1 MNLKNEKNSKN
12 FGINDLNNNEEEE
25 NEVNE
30 KLELITLNNL
40 SICQICKNE
49 FDNDNHIPY
58 LFKCGHFFCKNCIT
72 NELMNSEKKIECPN
86 HGIIANSLK
95 ELKKLSNFIINKEQ
109 KNKNTKNFCKIHKGI
124 ELTHVIEGTKKI
136 FCIYCAIDLCKK
148 EPNIKIKEIN
158 EIYTI
163 YKKDIE
169 NILRSSYDNIQ
180 KIKSILDINN
190 KEKNNEI
197 QKIKIY
203 FQKIIEIINII
214 QNNVLKQ
221 YEFIEKKNTD
231 LLNNKTQLIMNII
244 NQCNDIKKIINN
256 NNINNLNYMEIFDAF
271 SNVQKAYDEN
281 KNIINDID
289 KKLLKY
295 NNIFDK
301 RKLKETLTELKNIKK
316 NNNDNKNNDNKI
328 IKEKNND
335 KLKLKEYLDKYKKK
349 GINNNNY
356 YYSYNISNINNTSFV
371 LNEQKQNQYKQY
383 SDNKIKYSL
392 SSNKINNK
400 EKNMNKK
407 NSFIKKYTYEINN
420 TYSNDNKYDYI
431 LNNNDL
437 NDNNILLKTNK
448 LLYKNQGGVFNFK

>member
-136 FCIYCAIDLCKK
+136 FCIYCAINLCKK

-190 KEKNNEI
+190 KEKNKEI

-231 LLNNKTQLIMNII
+231 LLNNKTQLLMNII
-244 NQCNDIKKIINN
+244 NQCNDIKKLIENN
-256 NNINNLNYMEIFDAF
+256 NNNNLNYMDIFDNF
-271 SNVQKAYDEN
+271 SNVQKTYNEN

-289 KKLLKY
+289 KNLLKY

-301 RKLKETLTELKNIKK
+301 RKLKETLNELKNIKI
-316 NNNDNKNNDNKI
+316 NNNDNNNNDNKI